1 MGKRILQRRRGK
13 GGIQWR
19 VSAKGKIAP
28 VRYPHLIN
36 ANEERGGQKLLVRA
50 LLDERGRTAPL
61 AQLESSPGNY
71 AYVPAVSGLAVGSHI
86 ALGDG
91 AAPSNGNILPMNK
104 IPEGTRISNIELRAG
119 DGGKLVRASGSSAIL
134 FSKGNGKAIIRL
146 PSGKSILVDE
156 KCRATI
162 GQVAGGGR
170 LEKPFLRAG
179 PRHHAM
185 QAAGRPYPRMRGIA
199 MAVVYHPFGGGRHQ
213 HPGKSTSTSRNAPP
227 GRKVGLVAPRKT
239 GRKRLAR
246 TSTSVE
252 VGR

>member
-19 VSAKGKIAP
+19 VSARGKIAP
-28 VRYPHLIN
+28 VRYPLM
-36 ANEERGGQKLLVRA
+36 EVEGGGGHEDKLRVRA
-50 LLDERGRTAPL
+50 ILDERGRTAPL
-61 AQLESSPGNY
+61 AQIQYGEHGAMSY
-71 AYVPAVSGLAVGSHI
+71 IPAVSGMAVGSEVQHGPD
-86 ALGDG
+86 ASV
-91 AAPSNGNILPMNK
+91 ANGNILPLRK

-119 DGGKLVRASGSSAIL
+119 DGGKLVRAAGGSAVL
-134 FSKGNGKAIIRL
+134 FSKGEGRAIVRL
-146 PSGKSILVDE
+146 PSGKSMLINE
-156 KCRATI
+156 NCRATI
-162 GQVAGGGR
+162 GEIAGGGR

-185 QAAGRPYPRMRGIA
+185 RAAGRPYPRMRGIA

-227 GRKVGLVAPRKT
+227 GRKVGLIAPKKT

-246 TSTSVE
+246 TTVE
-252 VGR
+252 VKER